1 MRFLFLGTSTVI
13 VGAVLLVSPLVA
25 PPGVIE
31 AVAREIREITSV
43 WTSNYPHERTW
54 ACRGGLMP
62 TLLLF
67 STLFVVGEEMAFL
80 LLPSSMPNNPT

>member
-1 MRFLFLGTSTVI
+1 LRFLFLGTSTVI

-25 PPGVIE
+25 PPGVVE

-62 TLLLF
+62 T
-67 STLFVVGEEMAFL
+67 VVIQYAVRSRRGNGFPFASQL
-80 LLPSSMPNNPT
+80 NAK